1 MNFNTTL
8 IIGFLAANAWPHI
21 QKTLNFLLERV
32 INLVFVKL
40 SVEES
45 SQFYY
50 GLQEFILT
58 ERSDKIKNLHYQTFY
73 DDWRIQSDEMKK
85 DRSPLFY
92 NYGFQFIKYDG
103 GLIFLSKNISSIS
116 NTINPFKN
124 RTHDFSIY
132 SFNRKVLES
141 FIEYVDYNYGKKYLR
156 YYYSADSSPKLGGAL
171 MNKNFENTFL
181 DGDIVDVLKKDLDTF
196 ASSKPVYRELGI
208 RYKRTYL
215 FYGPPGTGKSS
226 LSTAIANYTHRNVF
240 TITPSKDMTDS
251 TLVSLVINRPIG
263 SIIVFEDFD
272 CLLSNI
278 TREKSEDSNDK
289 KENTINIS
297 LSCILNILDGTYTP
311 DDCIFIITTNDVGK
325 IDQAIKRKGRTDVLL
340 EIPEHSVSLLDRVK
354 KKYNISD
361 DAKVDSIQ
369 DIQNLVI
376 KQTNR

>member
-1 MNFNTTL
+1 MNFDTTL
-8 IIGFLAANAWPHI
+8 VIGFLAANAWPHI
-21 QKTLNFLLERV
+21 QKTLNFIFERI

-73 DDWRIQSDEMKK
+73 DDWRIESDEMKK

-103 GLIFLSKNISSIS
+103 NLIFLSKNIGSIT
-116 NTINPFKN
+116 NTTNPFKN
-124 RTHDFSIY
+124 KTHDFSIY
-132 SFNRKVLES
+132 SLNRSTLED
-141 FIEYVDYNYGKKYLR
+141 FIKYVDSNYGKKYLK

-171 MNKNFENTFL
+171 MNKNFDNTFME
-181 DGDIVDVLKKDLDTF
+181 GDIVDTLKKDLDTF
-196 ASSKPVYRELGI
+196 ASSKSVYRDLGI

-226 LSTAIANYTHRNVF
+226 LSTAIANYTKRNVF

-251 TLVSLVINRPIG
+251 TLVSLIINRPID
-263 SIIVFEDFD
+263 SIVVFEDFD

-278 TREKSEDSNDK
+278 SREKVEGDK

-311 DDCIFIITTNDVGK
+311 DNCIFIITTNDVEK
-325 IDQAIKRKGRTDVLL
+325 IDPAIKRKGRTDVLL
-340 EIPEHSVSLLDRVK
+340 EIPQHSVSLLDRVR

-361 DAKVDSIQ
+361 DIRVDSVQ

-376 KQTNR
+376 KKSNK